1 MKISRRGK
9 DLAVRLPASLVR
21 QLGLKPNDDVD
32 LRFVQDEQLRAY
44 VTKQTAGPAVPDRK
58 ES

>member
-32 LRFVQDEQLRAY
+32 FTFVRDEILRAY
-44 VTKQTAGPAVPDRK
+44 VKKQVAGPSLPDPKRD
-58 ES
+58 